1 MEPKALN
8 IQELAIYD
16 PVAAYG
22 IVLGI
27 PRIPIS
33 MNAAGIFSSFAVPQI
48 PVEGDLDTTIAQRTW
63 IDNITYSLQQPNVFA
78 GNIFKTLY
86 DTMLKQAPGISCQ
99 IQVQSGPRYLVSPQF
114 TPLENVAPLL
124 QQHYPAG
131 WPLFKQQSIEVNF
144 MLTAPPP
151 AVNPNGPP
159 YIVTMTFNG
168 WQFLDHTLD
177 ELSAS
182 KAAECLK
189 AMGFFVPDTACV
201 RDLAGS
207 R

>member
-22 IVLGI
+22 ICLGI

-33 MNAAGIFSSFAVPQI
+33 MNCAGIFSSFAVPQI

-144 MLTAPPP
+144 MLTPGSLTSFDRKSSKYRPCCDRMRRP
-151 AVNPNGPP
+151 AARLMVS
-159 YIVTMTFNG
+159 TR
-168 WQFLDHTLD
+168 
-177 ELSAS
+177 S
-182 KAAECLK
+182 
-189 AMGFFVPDTACV
+189 
-201 RDLAGS
+201 LARKRS
-207 R
+207 RC